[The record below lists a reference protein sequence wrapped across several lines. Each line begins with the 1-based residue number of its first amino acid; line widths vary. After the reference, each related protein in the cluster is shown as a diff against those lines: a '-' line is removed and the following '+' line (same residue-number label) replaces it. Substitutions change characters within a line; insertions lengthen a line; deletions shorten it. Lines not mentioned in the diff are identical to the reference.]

1 MRLARLVIPVQ
12 SAVSWLIASTEGL
25 RARVEAF
32 LFVVTGSGDSCTWTA
47 YGDLRWLI
55 RYASGQ
61 VDGESWNGQ
70 HLYIVADS
78 LCQQAASAAEAS
90 WVVRTGLLA
99 GAPMTFHS
107 ILSGDAKDRASR
119 DTREAP
125 AFFADLNLDQ
135 IIDSATANKQEYDL
149 KPFFYSPLRDV
160 ETILYRH
167 EVMRDLDDAA
177 LGASIKSFAE
187 QMIVVRRYLAL
198 VEKLQAKHHRGG
210 WFLEAALAYCSAVSD
225 LAQNLSRAGLRSRGL
240 QEFRDYLTGY
250 VGTQEFRLLLAEAQA
265 VKRSLSDLKYSVII
279 HPGRF
284 SVRKYAEET
293 DYSVEVEK
301 TFERFQQG
309 AVKDYRVRLS
319 AVSGMNHIGAQILAF
334 VARLYPD
341 EFAALDR
348 FCGQHAD
355 FVDKAIRV
363 FDREIQFYIAY
374 LDFIADL
381 KRKGLP
387 FCYPQVSATSREV
400 FSQEGFDLALAVS
413 LLYSE
418 QPVVC
423 NDFFLEGP
431 ERIIVVSGPNQGGKT
446 TFARMFGQLHYLA
459 SLGCPVPGKRAQ
471 LFLFDQIHSH
481 FEREEDVRSLTGKLG
496 DDLIRIHDILG
507 RTTPNSILILN
518 EIFASTTLQDA
529 VFLCKEI
536 MAKVINF
543 DLLCVWVTF
552 IDELSMLSEK
562 TVSMVSTVAPDNPAV
577 RTFKIVRK
585 PADGL
590 AYALSIAEKHRVTYQ
605 QIKERIKA

>member
-1 MRLARLVIPVQ
+1 
-12 SAVSWLIASTEGL
+12 
-25 RARVEAF
+25 
-32 LFVVTGSGDSCTWTA
+32 
-47 YGDLRWLI
+47 
-55 RYASGQ
+55 
-61 VDGESWNGQ
+61 
-70 HLYIVADS
+70 
-78 LCQQAASAAEAS
+78 
-90 WVVRTGLLA
+90 
-99 GAPMTFHS
+99 MTFHS
-107 ILSGDAKDRASR
+107 ILSGDAKDMASR
-119 DTREAP
+119 ETREAP

-135 IIDSATANKQEYDL
+135 IIEAATASKQEYDL
-149 KPFFYSPLRDV
+149 RPFFYSPLRDV

-167 EVMRDLDDAA
+167 EVMQDLEDAA
-177 LGASIKSFAE
+177 VRASVNSFAE
-187 QMIVVRRYLAL
+187 QMLVARRYLAL
-198 VEKLQAKHHRGG
+198 VEKLDAKYFQEG
-210 WFLEAALAYCSAVSD
+210 WFLEAALVYCSAVGE
-225 LAQNLSRAGLRSRGL
+225 LAQNLSRAGLKSRGL
-240 QEFRDYLTGY
+240 REFRDYLEGY
-250 VGTQEFRLLLAEAQA
+250 IGESHFQSLSAEAQA
-265 VKRSLSDLKYSVII
+265 VKRGLSGLKYSVII

-284 SVRKYAEET
+284 SVQKYADEM

-319 AVSGMNHIGAQILAF
+319 AGSGMNHIEAQILAF

-348 FCGQHAD
+348 FCSQHAD
-355 FVDKAIRV
+355 FVDKTIRV

-400 FSQEGFDLALAVS
+400 LSQEGFDLALAVS

-418 QPVVC
+418 RPVVC
-423 NDFFLEGP
+423 NDFILEGH

-446 TFARMFGQLHYLA
+446 TFARLFGQLHYLA

-471 LFLFDQIHSH
+471 LFLFDQIYSH

-507 RTTPNSILILN
+507 RLTPDSILILN

-529 VFLCKEI
+529 VFLSKEI
-536 MAKVINF
+536 MARVMDL

-552 IDELSMLSEK
+552 IDELSTLSAK
-562 TVSMVSTVAPDNPAV
+562 TVSMVSTVAPDNPTV